1 MYVALL
7 SYLQKNSGDFAM
19 SILQHVKI
27 SGISVLVAVIVG
39 GFLGILASKSERI
52 YGLITGF
59 FGILRVIPSLAILV
73 VCMPFLGVGEFPS
86 VFALTV
92 LAIPPVLINTAIAFR
107 TLPESV
113 LEAAEGMGMEKAF
126 LFFKVKLPLA
136 MPLILT
142 GIRTASVE
150 VIASATLA
158 AYVGAGGL
166 GKIILT
172 GLGLYRMD
180 LLLLGGIT
188 VAALSLLTDMIFLSV
203 ERHMT
208 RYQRS

>member
-1 MYVALL
+1 MYHALL
-7 SYLQKNSGDFAM
+7 SYLQKNSGDFAI
-19 SILQHVKI
+19 SIAQHLKI
-27 SGISVLVAVIVG
+27 SCIAVLIAIVVG
-39 GFLGILASKSERI
+39 VSLGILASKSEYAYDI
-52 YGLITGF
+52 INGF

-86 VFALTV
+86 VFALTI
-92 LAIPPVLINTAIAFR
+92 LAIPPVLINTAIAFKN
-107 TLPESV
+107 LPEPV
-113 LEAAEGMGMEKAF
+113 LEAATGMGMGRAF
-126 LFFKVKLPLA
+126 MFFRIKLPLA
-136 MPLILT
+136 MPLILM

-166 GKIILT
+166 GNIILT

-188 VAALSLLTDMIFLSV
+188 VAVLSLLTDLIFLTV
-203 ERHMT
+203 EKSIT
-208 RYQRS
+208 RYQHT